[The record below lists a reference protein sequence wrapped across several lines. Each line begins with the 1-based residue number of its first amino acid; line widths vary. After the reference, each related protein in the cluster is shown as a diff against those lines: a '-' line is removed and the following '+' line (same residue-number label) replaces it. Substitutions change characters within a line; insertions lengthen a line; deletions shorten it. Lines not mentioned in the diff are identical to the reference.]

1 MQLIKYRDIL
11 FVCLAVFFA
20 AQETFAQQ
28 QNWTHFRG
36 SNLNAVSES
45 TSSPLTWSETSHI
58 RWKTDL
64 EGKGWSSPV
73 VFDNQIWVTSA
84 TEDGKKMSGI
94 CLDFNSGKI
103 LFNIPLFAPD
113 SVQSKHSINTHSTPT
128 PCIEKGFVYIH
139 FGTYGTACINTTD
152 GAIVWKRTDLNCNHV
167 QGSGA
172 SPILYK
178 NMLILHIE
186 GTDVQYLIAL
196 DKKTGKT
203 IWKTERPV
211 NVYEPLAPI
220 GKKAYITPL
229 IVNVR
234 GKDMLISNGS
244 AVCQAFDP
252 ETGTEIWR
260 VVQGIDSTIA
270 MPIAENGIVYFY
282 PGFTDYPNGEKYTDL
297 IAANPDGKGNIAK
310 TNIIWKLKSP
320 VLQLLTPVI
329 NDGLIYTVDTQNML
343 LCIDAKSG
351 SVVYSQ
357 KMKAKYNSSPILAN
371 GHIYFTSVKGETT
384 VIKEGRKLEVEAVN
398 QLPGEVFAT
407 PALLRNQILLR
418 TDKSMYCIGE

>member
-1 MQLIKYRDIL
+1 
-11 FVCLAVFFA
+11 
-20 AQETFAQQ
+20 
-28 QNWTHFRG
+28 
-36 SNLNAVSES
+36 
-45 TSSPLTWSETSHI
+45 
-58 RWKTDL
+58 
-64 EGKGWSSPV
+64 
-73 VFDNQIWVTSA
+73 
-84 TEDGKKMSGI
+84 
-94 CLDFNSGKI
+94 
-103 LFNIPLFAPD
+103 
-113 SVQSKHSINTHSTPT
+113 
-128 PCIEKGFVYIH
+128 
-139 FGTYGTACINTTD
+139 
-152 GAIVWKRTDLNCNHV
+152 
-167 QGSGA
+167 
-172 SPILYK
+172 
-178 NMLILHIE
+178 MLILHIE

-297 IAANPDGKGNIAK
+297 IAVNPDGKGDIAK